1 MQATK
6 IFFSLLLGILAFV
19 MSSCSSTEYRPTDG
33 DCKFVIKKVD
43 GKRQWGMVSAW
54 DEREYIPCQYDS
66 IFSVYDAPYN
76 IKDLFVA
83 VKGGKMYAWTYRGK
97 PLFDGKAITSLTSV
111 KKKDAQLHNSDIGGG
126 AIFLKRPP
134 VTATCSSAKI

>member
-1 MQATK
+1 M
-6 IFFSLLLGILAFV
+6 
-19 MSSCSSTEYRPTDG
+19 
-33 DCKFVIKKVD
+33 
-43 GKRQWGMVSAW
+43 
-54 DEREYIPCQYDS
+54 
-66 IFSVYDAPYN
+66 
-76 IKDLFVA
+76 A
-83 VKGGKMYAWTYRGK
+83 VKDGKMYAWTYRGK

>member
-1 MQATK
+1 
-6 IFFSLLLGILAFV
+6 
-19 MSSCSSTEYRPTDG
+19 
-33 DCKFVIKKVD
+33 
-43 GKRQWGMVSAW
+43 MVSAW

-83 VKGGKMYAWTYRGK
+83 VKDGKMYAWTYRGK

>member
-43 GKRQWGMVSAW
+43 GKRHWGMVSAW

-83 VKGGKMYAWTYRGK
+83 VKDGKMYAWTYRGK